1 MIRLLHT
8 ADWQIGRTY
17 GFLDADDAAALAEAR
32 LAAVERIAQA
42 ASQGSA
48 DAVLVAGDVFDAQ
61 ALSPRSIRRLFH
73 ALEGYAGAWVLI
85 AGNHDAALTEG
96 VWAEARRL
104 GVVPANARLML
115 QPGVL
120 DLPEQRLALL
130 CAPLTQRH
138 TPDDGTAW
146 FDHAETPAGWLR
158 VGLAH
163 GAVQGLLADDLD
175 ATNPIAPDRAARA
188 RLDYLALGDWHG
200 TRRIDERTW
209 YSGTPEP
216 DRFKDNASGQV
227 LWVELDGPGAPP
239 RVQPQPIAQYRWRRL
254 PRALSTAGDV
264 DALRAEL
271 ASAGQGDVLQ
281 LVLQGMLDLAA
292 HQALQQLLDETQAR
306 VRSLLAERDGLR
318 LAPTAGDIAAL
329 QAEGYLG
336 ALIAEL
342 RDTRDGPD
350 AARAQDALAL
360 LTRLLAERRAQQQ
373 RRPPTAEARP

>member
-32 LAAVERIAQA
+32 VAAAERIAQA
-42 ASQGSA
+42 ATEGRA

-73 ALEGYAGAWVLI
+73 ALAGYAGPWVMI

-96 VWAEARRL
+96 VWAEAQRL
-104 GVVPANARLML
+104 AVVPPNVHLML
-115 QPGVL
+115 QPSVL
-120 DLPEQRLALL
+120 ELPDLRLALL
-130 CAPLTQRH
+130 GAPLTQRH

-146 FDHAETPAGWLR
+146 FDHADTPAGWLR

-163 GAVQGLLADDLD
+163 GAVQGLLADELD
-175 ATNPIAPDRAARA
+175 AANPIAPDRAARA

-200 TRRIDERTW
+200 TRRIDDRTW

-227 LWVELDGPGAPP
+227 LWVELDDPGAPP
-239 RVQPQPIAQYRWRRL
+239 RVQPQAVAQYRWRRL
-254 PRALSTAGDV
+254 QRTLATAGDV

-271 ASAGQGDVLQ
+271 ADAGKADVLQ
-281 LVLQGMLDLAA
+281 LVLQGTLDLAA

-306 VRSLLAERDGLR
+306 VRSLLAERGGLR
-318 LAPTAGDIAAL
+318 LAPTADDIAAL

-350 AARAQDALAL
+350 AAQAQDALAL
-360 LTRLLAERRAQQQ
+360 LARLLAERRAQQ
-373 RRPPTAEARP
+373 RRPAPPEARR